1 MEIIRLQSVN
11 RSELHDVFEKLFSAS
26 SEPYGRNLDA
36 LYDCLTCR
44 SQELT
49 IELDEASLLASL
61 EDRYYDKL
69 LRMLRDAAEEN
80 PAITL
85 TVLE

>member
-1 MEIIRLQSVN
+1 MEKIRLEAVN
-11 RSELHDVFEKLFSAS
+11 RSELHDIFENLFSTS
-26 SEPYGRNLDA
+26 PEPYGRNLDA
-36 LYDCLTCR
+36 LYDTLTCR

-49 IELDEASLLASL
+49 IELDEGSLLRSL

-69 LRMLRDAAEEN
+69 LRMLRDAAEDN
-80 PAITL
+80 PMLTI